1 MALLCSKFRFT
12 VFIFKSTAI
21 LGSQVVLRLFHFHSH
36 QNSKNVKL
44 VNGSCAPSV
53 RRYLFRFFSGAGG
66 FADAED
72 PEYPRCPA
80 PAESLQSKF
89 QKTQF
94 VNLHHFVC
102 AILQMALLS
111 SDFRSIG
118 FFLRSTAILGR
129 QVVLQDFKLKSIEN
143 RKKHKLVDG
152 SCAPSVRRYLFRFFS
167 GAGGFAD
174 AEDPEYPRCP
184 APAESSQPKFGA
196 HTTAGSR
203 GLSMRYP
210 PDGAPVLR
218 FFENELHYRP
228 YGARVL

>member
-1 MALLCSKFRFT
+1 MPRILS
-12 VFIFKSTAI
+12 I
-21 LGSQVVLRLFHFHSH
+21 LGAQPLQKVCKHKLEHTHQVCN
-36 QNSKNVKL
+36 QNFK
-44 VNGSCAPSV
+44 
-53 RRYLFRFFSGAGG
+53 
-66 FADAED
+66 
-72 PEYPRCPA
+72 
-80 PAESLQSKF
+80 
-89 QKTQF
+89 KTQL

-129 QVVLQDFKLKSIEN
+129 QVVLQDFKLKSSEN
-143 RKKHKLVDG
+143 RKKTQIGRWLLC
-152 SCAPSVRRYLFRFFS
+152 SERAPRPLQIFS
-167 GAGGFAD
+167 GAGGLPD